1 MGIIYCLTSPSGK
14 KYIGQTRKS
23 LEERIQGHLH
33 STECVA
39 LHHAI
44 VKYGID
50 SFNKEVI
57 LVCNS
62 EHLDYYEKRSIDLYR
77 TLVPHGY
84 NIRTGGSNGSHCEES
99 RERMRIAKL
108 GERNPNFGKPRTEDF
123 KQKLSKAK
131 SGERHHFWGKHFTE
145 EHKLN
150 LSKSHKKSDLP
161 MYLVYIKAR
170 PTRYC
175 FEGYAVTNHPVL
187 KTKYFT
193 SKKLTLEIKLKQA
206 MEYLNE
212 SVYG

>member
-1 MGIIYCLTSPSGK
+1 
-14 KYIGQTRKS
+14 
-23 LEERIQGHLH
+23 
-33 STECVA
+33 
-39 LHHAI
+39 
-44 VKYGID
+44 
-50 SFNKEVI
+50 
-57 LVCNS
+57 
-62 EHLDYYEKRSIDLYR
+62 
-77 TLVPHGY
+77 
-84 NIRTGGSNGSHCEES
+84 
-99 RERMRIAKL
+99 MRIAKL